1 VTARAGPLAA
11 DVVARAAELVA
22 ELAREFSDD
31 AAAAQAESL
40 RVRALKLAQEDS
52 AAYTAATL
60 RLIDRA
66 GRDFELGRALDRAAA
81 APVRIAETAADV
93 AELAAALVDH
103 VVPEAQPDLAGAA
116 LLRGGR
122 RARRGAP
129 GRGEPRRLAGRRAAP
144 PRSRCCR
151 RGGRRRTELHV
162 AGEAVVG
169 ELEAA
174 VEG

>member
-1 VTARAGPLAA
+1 MTARAGPLAA

-40 RVRALKLAQEDS
+40 RLRALKLAQEDS

-81 APVRIAETAADV
+81 APLRIAETAADV

-116 LLRGGR
+116 LIAEGAARAAAHLVGANLAVSPVDERLR
-122 RARRGAP
+122 RA
-129 GRGEPRRLAGRRAAP
+129 L
-144 PRSRCCR
+144 
-151 RGGRRRTELHV
+151 
-162 AGEAVVG
+162 
-169 ELEAA
+169 AA
-174 VEG
+174 VDAAGAAARSYTSQEKPS